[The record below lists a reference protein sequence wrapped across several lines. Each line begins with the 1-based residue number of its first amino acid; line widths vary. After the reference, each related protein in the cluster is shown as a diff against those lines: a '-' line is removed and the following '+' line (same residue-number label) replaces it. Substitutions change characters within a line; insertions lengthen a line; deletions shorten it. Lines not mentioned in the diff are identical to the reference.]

1 MLRKKTTA
9 SRLFQVCC
17 ENMSR
22 NLPTVF
28 GSSVAY
34 PPTIRVLFKS
44 VCLVVGK
51 LRFYSRSGHT
61 KDFKN
66 SIRSFPPGARL
77 IKTREGL
84 NVCEL
89 FVMYVL

>member
-1 MLRKKTTA
+1 MLRKKTTQ

-17 ENMSR
+17 ENMTR
-22 NLPTVF
+22 NLPIVF
-28 GSSVAY
+28 GSSLAY
-34 PPTIRVLFKS
+34 PLTIRASFKS
-44 VCLVVGK
+44 VRLVAWK
-51 LRFYSRSGHT
+51 LGFYSRSGHT

-77 IKTREGL
+77 MKKREGL
-84 NVCEL
+84 SVYVL